1 MHTDVRREG
10 SIVSRVARAHCS
22 RCSGATALFGLAD
35 KLEILGVQLRQSC
48 ILLMSYVFRYHLC
61 LIHAPVV
68 AVDSLV
74 GIQLV
79 IRPLNLELIHGDASL
94 AQSRL

>member
-10 SIVSRVARAHCS
+10 SIVSRVARAQCS

-74 GIQLV
+74 GI
-79 IRPLNLELIHGDASL
+79 
-94 AQSRL
+94 